1 MTVTSCPDI
10 LRADIGIACDL
21 IAACHPIGL
30 KVLDSLIV
38 AENEHY
44 SFADTELLEEL
55 SFETLAS
62 MPARRR

>member
-1 MTVTSCPDI
+1 VICWHDI

-21 IAACHPIGL
+21 IAACHPISV
-30 KVLDSLIV
+30 KVLDHLIV

-62 MPARRR
+62 APARHR